1 MGRLRK
7 FLHLPA
13 AERRLLLAAVWL
25 LALVRVALWAM
36 PFRQLYGRVQARA
49 RPGARPTMPAERVIW
64 AVTAADRF
72 VPRSTCLVRALAG
85 QILLAR
91 CGHAS
96 ELRLGV
102 AGGGAA
108 FEAHAWLEH
117 DGRVLLGGPV
127 EGRYTPLPSLHGRP

>member
-1 MGRLRK
+1 MRRVRRFLRL
-7 FLHLPA
+7 PP

-25 LALVRVALWAM
+25 LTLVRVALWAV
-36 PFRQLYGRVQARA
+36 PFRQLYDRLQARA
-49 RPGARPTMPAERVIW
+49 RPGAGPTIPAERVIW
-64 AVTAADRF
+64 AVIAADRF

-85 QILLAR
+85 QVLLAR

-102 AGGGAA
+102 TGGRAA

-117 DGRVLLGGPV
+117 DGRVLLGGPI
-127 EGRYTPLPSLHGRP
+127 EGRYTPLPPLHRRP